1 MLNKIDKLLTSNNF
15 NEFFLPW
22 PKANFLASNVFSL
35 SPTVNSTPDKSRG
48 IDFKRLSSSMKN
60 FKKIKHSQSLLFSLS
75 GLQHIN
81 SAIVC
86 DLCLNEKKNRMLI
99 LLLSL
104 SFQDH
109 LFTPTQ
115 SDRSSAIQAIRFKFS
130 MSFFTVHSYLWEL
143 WIDVVSILLV
153 FGLIQR
159 FFFFWFSVSLVS
171 LAPIDFGGKK
181 PFAFAHKLW
190 HMVSRCLWPC
200 NRWYGVQ
207 WIKMY
212 TRAVAIQFEF
222 LSNICLL
229 LFAWCTHNI

>member
-1 MLNKIDKLLTSNNF
+1 MNFFFRGLKRISLARMCFRCHPQWMQLQINPEELTLKDF
-15 NEFFLPW
+15 HHPW
-22 PKANFLASNVFSL
+22 KTLKKFSIRR
-35 SPTVNSTPDKSRG
+35 V
-48 IDFKRLSSSMKN
+48 
-60 FKKIKHSQSLLFSLS
+60 LFSLS

-81 SAIVC
+81 SAFVC
-86 DLCLNEKKNRMLI
+86 DLCLNETKNRMLI
-99 LLLSL
+99 LLLLSL
-104 SFQDH
+104 SFQDY

-212 TRAVAIQFEF
+212 TRAVVIQFEF